1 MQNSTR
7 LLIMAA
13 LLLASSGGT
22 VYWALTRKPLVEAD
36 YDTLSATL
44 KSAEEHYA
52 GKQGKYLEFYIEEHP
67 ARFRVPSDGYIES
80 FNRQAFFANVQ
91 PGASLALTVKKVELA
106 NPYKPPL
113 DPLPTVFTYGMKD
126 DQMAYSTLAGRK
138 KWEETN
144 KMYGFVL
151 ACVLAVLGGGVGFMS
166 LRP

>member
-1 MQNSTR
+1 M
-7 LLIMAA
+7 
-13 LLLASSGGT
+13 LASRASISSFISKSIPRAFACRPT
-22 VYWALTRKPLVEAD
+22 
-36 YDTLSATL
+36 AT
-44 KSAEEHYA
+44 SNRS
-52 GKQGKYLEFYIEEHP
+52 I
-67 ARFRVPSDGYIES
+67 ARR
-80 FNRQAFFANVQ
+80 FANVQ

-113 DPLPTVFTYGMKD
+113 DPVPTVFTYGMKD

-151 ACVLAVLGGGVGFMS
+151 ACVLAVMGGGVGFMS